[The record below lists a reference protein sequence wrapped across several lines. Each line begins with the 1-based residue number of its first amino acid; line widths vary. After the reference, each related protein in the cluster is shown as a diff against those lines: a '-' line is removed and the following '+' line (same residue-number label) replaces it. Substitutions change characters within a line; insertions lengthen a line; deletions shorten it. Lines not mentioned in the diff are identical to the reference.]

1 MIYLL
6 DTDHNTILQ
15 RGGAG
20 YDELVNRLA
29 AIAPDDYG
37 TSIISYEEQCKGW
50 TDKINRATTPHTRV
64 DAYAQFQENLRFYS
78 GIAVFEYTVSA
89 DAEYVA
95 LIKAKVRVGTKD
107 LRIAAIALANHA
119 TLLTRNT
126 RDFGKVPGLL
136 FEDWT
141 IPEAD

>member
-20 YDELVNRLA
+20 YDALVARLT

-37 TSIISYEEQCKGW
+37 TTIVSYEEQFKGW
-50 TDKINRATTPHTRV
+50 VDQINRCKTPQMRV
-64 DAYAQFQENLRFYS
+64 EAYNQLQESLRFYS
-78 GIAVFEYTVSA
+78 GIAVLPYTVSS
-89 DAEYVA
+89 DALCEEW
-95 LIKAKVRVGTKD
+95 IKAKIRIGTKD
-107 LRIAAIALANHA
+107 MRIAAITVANDA

-126 RDFGKVPGLL
+126 RDFAKVPGLR
-136 FEDWT
+136 FEDWSL
-141 IPEAD
+141 

>member
-37 TSIISYEEQCKGW
+37 TSSYEEQCKGW
-50 TDKINRATTPHTRV
+50 TNKINRAATPHARV
-64 DAYAQFQENLRFYS
+64 EAYAQLQENLHFYS
-78 GIAVFEYTVSA
+78 GIAVFEYTIQT
-89 DAEYVA
+89 DAQYVA
-95 LIKAKVRVGTKD
+95 LVKAKVRIGTKD
-107 LRIAAIALANHA
+107 LRIAAITVANNA

-126 RDFGKVPGLL
+126 RDFSKVPGLL

-141 IPEAD
+141 VV

>member
-20 YDELVNRLA
+20 YDELANRLA

-37 TSIISYEEQCKGW
+37 TSIVSYEEQCKGW
-50 TDKINRATTPHTRV
+50 TDKINRATSPHTRI
-64 DAYAQFQENLRFYS
+64 DAYAQLQENLRFYR
-78 GIAVFEYTVSA
+78 GIAVFEYTIQA
-89 DAEYVA
+89 DAQYVA
-95 LIKAKVRVGTKD
+95 LVKAKVRIGTKD
-107 LRIAAIALANHA
+107 LRIAAITLANHA

-126 RDFGKVPGLL
+126 RDFSRVPGLL

-141 IPEAD
+141 VV